1 VPTTPF
7 PAPAPRWR
15 VRLVLVLLAA
25 VVLPAGAT
33 LLYHYPPEEY
43 GFYPSCMFRAVTG
56 WHCPG
61 CGATRC
67 CSALLHGDLAQAFAY
82 NPLFMVA
89 SPLLLASL
97 LQMVYGQWTGRRG
110 PLPRLPPWSIYLIFW
125 DVYPLT
131 LLAPHTLQAATVP

>member
-1 VPTTPF
+1 V
-7 PAPAPRWR
+7 
-15 VRLVLVLLAA
+15 VLLAA
-25 VVLPAGAT
+25 VVLPAVAT
-33 LLYHYPPEEY
+33 IVYHFPPEEY
-43 GFYPSCMFRAVTG
+43 GFYPGCVFHAVTG

-67 CSALLHGDLAQAFAY
+67 CSALLHGDVAQAFAY

-97 LQMVYGQWTGRRG
+97 LQMAYGQWTGRRG

-125 DVYPLT
+125 VIVAYWVLRNIDVYPLT
-131 LLAPHTLQAATVP
+131 LLAPHTLPAATLS